1 MTTGSVE
8 RGEGLA
14 RAYSGD
20 WNREQEREEG
30 SYLQLVH
37 DMTTTALMN
46 ESLDKDDIFLV
57 TCCLIVLSVFE
68 ARE

>member
-30 SYLQLVH
+30 SHLQPVH
-37 DMTTTALMN
+37 DMTTTALIKKALIRMTF
-46 ESLDKDDIFLV
+46 FL
-57 TCCLIVLSVFE
+57 
-68 ARE
+68 